1 MTQETPMRPGV
12 SIICVYNDPDVRVD
26 CLDRSVNAADDP
38 GTSEYIPVKNT
49 GGEFSSAGAALNAGV
64 RQARHDV
71 VVLVHQDVYLH
82 SMDRVLEVAAML
94 DGTGWGLLGAC
105 GVTATGELIGRM
117 RDRIR
122 VTGRDA
128 PYPVEVDSV
137 DEVLFM
143 ARREVLLQ
151 NPLSEDEHLAWHA
164 YAVEL
169 GVRLRAQG
177 LMTGAVNLEITH
189 NSLTVNLANL
199 DVAHRHVAAL
209 HPDGLP
215 VRTTCGV
222 VGARPPSWTKL
233 PVLKAH
239 LWRYRWMRES
249 VLAARARRRIDAPV
263 VLSDIRLDVDAF
275 DFSGPLE
282 VVNLDREGGFAHP
295 AGPTVR
301 LRRLGRDVFVTAA
314 PDLESLLETVERSIA
329 AGRAT
334 LVADVSLH
342 DLRVINAHAVGRTG
356 TRLVGVCGGTV
367 WLLLGAPRQI
377 PPQLQTARA
386 TPLLAGRSAR
396 GGRLRAAAD
405 SAFFR
410 RAAHSPSWAQA
421 RPARSEGEPY
431 GDAHRQ
437 R

>member
-38 GTSEYIPVKNT
+38 STIEYIPVKNT
-49 GGEFSSAGAALNAGV
+49 GGEFASAGAALNAGV

-94 DGTGWGLLGAC
+94 DGTRWGLLGAC
-105 GVTATGELIGRM
+105 GVAATGELIGRM
-117 RDRIR
+117 RDR
-122 VTGRDA
+122 VQLTGRDA
-128 PYPVEVDSV
+128 PYPVKVDSV

-151 NPLSEDEHLAWHA
+151 NPLSKDQHLAWHA

-189 NSLTVNLANL
+189 NSLTVNLAKL
-199 DVAHRHVAAL
+199 DVAHRHVAGL
-209 HPDGLP
+209 HPDELP

-222 VGARPPSWTKL
+222 VGAPPPLRKKL

-249 VLAARARRRIDAPV
+249 VLAARARRQIDAPV

-275 DFSGPLE
+275 DLSGPLE
-282 VVNLDREGGFAHP
+282 VVNLDREGSFAHP
-295 AGPTVR
+295 AGEAVR
-301 LRRLGRDVFVTAA
+301 LRRLGRDVFFTAA
-314 PDLESLLETVERSIA
+314 PGLESLLETVEHSIA

-334 LVADVSLH
+334 LVTDVSLH
-342 DLRVINAHAVGRTG
+342 DLRVIDAHAVGRAG
-356 TRLVGVCGGTV
+356 TRLVGVHEGTV
-367 WLLLGAPRQI
+367 WLLLGAPPQI

-386 TPLLAGRSAR
+386 TPLLAGRSA
-396 GGRLRAAAD
+396 GGRLRAAV
-405 SAFFR
+405 R
-410 RAAHSPSWAQA
+410 
-421 RPARSEGEPY
+421 
-431 GDAHRQ
+431 
-437 R
+437 